1 MSTINQH
8 IEANKNILDNP
19 TISSQFRRHV
29 EEELQALE
37 VYKENHPEDDRDP
50 SALEL
55 YCELHPDALECKM
68 YDA

>member
-8 IEANKNILDNP
+8 IEDDKNILDNP
-19 TISSQFRRHV
+19 TISSQYRRHV

-37 VYKENHPEDDRDP
+37 IYKENHPEDDYDP
-50 SALEL
+50 TALEL

>member
-8 IEANKNILDNP
+8 IEDNKNILDNP

-37 VYKENHPEDDRDP
+37 TYKENHPEDEHDP

-55 YCELHPDALECKM
+55 YCELHPDALECKL